1 MSDMRDLETRP
12 DIAIL
17 EHMAREVR
25 ATCVQMAHDAQEGHL
40 SSSLSQAGLLVA
52 LYHAWLRVDPADPKR
67 PGRDRFFL
75 SKGHGCA
82 SLYAVLAQR
91 GFFPAEYLREYC
103 RADGP
108 LPNHPCAHALPLL
121 EVSSGSLGQA
131 LGIATG
137 VLYGLRLKGEAG
149 RAAVLLGD
157 GECNEGSVWEAAMF
171 AAAHRLDR
179 LLAVVDYN
187 GIQAV
192 GRSDDLMG
200 HTRLEEKFRAFGW
213 AARVVDGM
221 NMHKILSAL
230 DDVPFEPG
238 RPSAIVATTRAGV
251 SFMDASV
258 LWHYRKPDAGDLG
271 RALAEL
277 GERPLHLRDGA

>member
-1 MSDMRDLETRP
+1 MNAAGRRP
-12 DIAIL
+12 DIGEL
-17 EHMAREVR
+17 ARLTREAR
-25 ATCVQMAHDAQEGHL
+25 ATCVQMAHDGSEGHL
-40 SSSLSQAGLLVA
+40 GSALSQAGLLVA
-52 LYHAWLRVDPADPKR
+52 LYHTWLRVDPANPKA

-91 GFFPAEYLREYC
+91 GFLPPAALQEYNREGG
-103 RADGP
+103 A
-108 LPNHPCAHALPLL
+108 LPSHPCVHALPLL

-137 VLYGLRLKGEAG
+137 VLYALCLKGGEG
-149 RAAVLLGD
+149 RAAVLLSD

-171 AAAHRLDR
+171 AAAHGLDR

-192 GRSDDLMG
+192 GRSDELMG
-200 HTRLEEKFRAFGW
+200 RTRIEEKFRAFGW
-213 AARVVDGM
+213 GARAVDGEDM
-221 NMHKILSAL
+221 QELVAAL
-230 DDVPFEPG
+230 DAVPFEPG
-238 RPSAIVATTRAGV
+238 RPSAIVARTRAGV
-251 SFMDASV
+251 SFIDGRI
-258 LWHYRKPDAGDLG
+258 LWHYRKPDAQDLA

-277 GERPLHLRDGA
+277 GERPLHLRGVV